1 MPTNEKIYKA
11 HYQSTIGLIEVTG
24 SEKGI
29 ASLYFIEQ
37 GVEENGIPL
46 CLKEGI
52 KQLDEYFKGKRK
64 EFSLKLDI
72 QGTDFQK
79 VVWQELQKIPFGKTV
94 SYLNIA
100 AALGDKN
107 STRAV
112 GNANGNNK
120 ISILIPCHRVIG
132 NNGKLTGYAGGL
144 DRKQWLIN
152 FENNGIQ
159 KSLFNDG
166 F

>member
-1 MPTNEKIYKA
+1 MQTDEKIYKA
-11 HYQSTIGLIEVTG
+11 YYRSAIGLIEVTG

-29 ASLYFIEQ
+29 ASLCFVEQ

-52 KQLDEYFKGKRK
+52 KQLEEYFKGKRK

-79 VVWQELQKIPFGKTV
+79 VVWQELQKIPIGKTV
-94 SYLNIA
+94 SYLDIA

-159 KSLFNDG
+159 KRLFNDD